1 MFGTSCFPIAAFKS
15 IFDFGQFNYN
25 VCWCEFLRFISFG
38 INLCFLELCISFI
51 TLGKFSANISSCT
64 FLPLSLFPTIIQMP
78 ICLMLF
84 QTSFKLSSCF
94 SICCSNWVISTV
106 SSRSLICSSA
116 SSNLLFVPSSIFFI
130 SAVVFLHSDWFF
142 YIFSMSLFMFSVYSS
157 ILLLSLMGI
166 FMTVILDSLSEGL
179 LISIW
184 LSSFPEVSFS
194 FVWNIFLCLLI
205 LSNSLCMFLGIR

>member
-38 INLCFLELCISFI
+38 ILCFLELCISFI

-64 FLPLSLFPTIIQMP
+64 FLPLSLFPTIMQMS

-130 SAVVFLHSDWFF
+130 SAFVFLHSDWFF
-142 YIFSMSLFMFSVYSS
+142 YIFSMSLLMFSMYSS
-157 ILLLSLMGI
+157 ILLLSLMSI
-166 FMTVILDSLSEGL
+166 FMTMILDSLSEGL